1 MKKIL
6 CLFISLILMLVS
18 VTVFADTDD
27 APFILEI
34 TPAETNEFVLSS
46 ENKSKVNIT
55 IKPRNGSTFGKDFTV
70 QEIIYGP
77 SAKKVDN
84 SNVSL
89 GRNERNYSVI
99 ENQNIVFPSSVS
111 SGSTVEFTAKWY
123 FESPTEDHVV
133 KYKITLTDPDPNATV
148 KVESNKTSVAPGGKI
163 KLTYEV
169 HNSGNVPLNSVTVTD
184 KEVSALTSK
193 SSVYKADKN
202 TVLGVGESVST
213 VVEVSPTEKLTLSPV
228 VSYVYDGRSKEKKG
242 TTQTILV
249 EDAVPYVSL
258 ECNTYAVSKSGE
270 EVTFT
275 YKVRNESQSALKNVK
290 IYDSDTSDAT
300 VVNGPL
306 SLDPNNEC
314 NGTYKL
320 KINKSGFYKI
330 KVVYSYDGS
339 DGEKEISAKTE
350 KAIRLPD
357 EVKLNISSISPEKL
371 TSAGVINFKLK
382 LENTAVSDIT
392 DVYISEENNLAQR
405 TLFAET
411 VPAQS
416 ASSTVEKEIAVN
428 IPSDG
433 TEVKFLLTYT
443 LDGENYSVS
452 LLYRVIFGAPLE
464 TPVPTENAEPTATAT
479 VDPGKSNGGT
489 ILWIVL
495 GVLLLVLIGGAIFF
509 LVRIKKNENTN
520 YNNDDEYFDDD
531 YNDGYNDGY
540 DDGNYDD
547 GYDNF
552 GNSYVSDDDE
562 IDEEGVKIY
571 RK

>member
-6 CLFISLILMLVS
+6 SLFVCIILALTS
-18 VTVFADTDD
+18 VTVFAESE
-27 APFILEI
+27 APFVLEI
-34 TPAETNEFVLSS
+34 TPAETNEFILSS
-46 ENKSKVNIT
+46 SNTSKVNIT
-55 IKPRNGSTFGKDFTV
+55 VKPRNGSTFGKDFHIS
-70 QEIIYGP
+70 EIVYGT
-77 SAKKVDN
+77 KKIDN
-84 SNVSL
+84 SNVQL
-89 GRNERNYSVI
+89 NAKETNYTVI
-99 ENQNIVFPSSVS
+99 ENQNVVFPSNVS

-123 FESPTEDHVV
+123 FDSPSEDRVV
-133 KYKITLTDPDPNATV
+133 KVKISLTDPSPNATV
-148 KVESNKTSVAPGGKI
+148 KVETNKTSVAPGGKI

-169 HNSGNVPLNSVTVTD
+169 HNSGNVPLSNVTVTD
-184 KEVSALTSK
+184 TEVTDLTSK
-193 SSVYKADKN
+193 SYVYKAEKN
-202 TVLGVGESVST
+202 TVLGVGETVST
-213 VVEVSPTEKLTLSPV
+213 SVEVSPTEKLTLSPA
-228 VSYVYDGRSKEKKG
+228 VSYVYDGTSKVKKG
-242 TTQTILV
+242 SSKTVLV

-258 ECNTYAVSKSGE
+258 ECNTYSVSQSGE
-270 EVTFT
+270 EVMFT

-290 IYDSDTSDAT
+290 IYDSDSSDAT

-314 NGTYKL
+314 SGTYKL

-405 TLFAET
+405 TLFADT
-411 VPAQS
+411 VS
-416 ASSTVEKEIAVN
+416 ASSSAIEKEVAVN

-452 LLYRVIFGAPLE
+452 LLYRVIFGEALE
-464 TPVPTENAEPTATAT
+464 TPTATETVEPTASDNIAT
-479 VDPGKSNGGT
+479 TGQNNSGT

-495 GVLLLVLIGGAIFF
+495 GVLLLALIGGAIFF
-509 LVRIKKNENTN
+509 LVRIKKNDGNGDGN
-520 YNNDDEYFDDD
+520 DDDDEYFDS
-531 YNDGYNDGY
+531 DGY
-540 DDGNYDD
+540 DSDDDYDNNYDD
-547 GYDNF
+547 GYDQF
-552 GNSYVSDDDE
+552 GNSYENNDDE